1 MNKVKLNALI
11 ISLLTFVFTTFS
23 FAQSDYEIVQN
34 YKQDRDMIEQQL
46 KNSNTQEE
54 LNLVAPKIEKLQADY
69 SRHSKLLDNALYPE
83 KFEMTIAK
91 LNDEYHSKEGN
102 FAAMNTLNVEVT
114 DLKQRVD
121 TLSLMNDGLQASM
134 KEIELQFAKAK
145 KETARLNT
153 VVADLKNALHK
164 RDVLVMN
171 MVDSLMPPVMR
182 EKPMLSS
189 EDKEQITSDVEKDNI
204 LVNVKT
210 TIRDNIK
217 YLDLTSLQSDDISEI
232 LEQQIEFSDTWKRI
246 GPRLL
251 EVYADDKTR
260 AKEINEIDSLLTSW
274 TAAVK
279 QEAWVSI
286 KEMFTQKGVPLDNFS
301 DGEEFAN
308 SVNRYIDNE
317 KINIEALPVE
327 EAEHSFAVFVDSTW
341 KTEIEP
347 KWAPFLI
354 EHGMLA
360 ETSKD
365 AIEENIDV
373 WRSELSSSNWW
384 VWVIIL
390 GVFTSGLVLLLSRLK
405 KNSQA
410 LESPTQ

>member
-1 MNKVKLNALI
+1 MNKIKLNALI
-11 ISLLTFVFTTFS
+11 FSLLTFVFASFS
-23 FAQSDYEIVQN
+23 FAQSDYETVQK
-34 YKQDRDMIEQQL
+34 YKMELEMIQKQL
-46 KNSNTQEE
+46 NNSNTQEA
-54 LNLVAPKIEKLQADY
+54 LNLVEPKIEKLQADY
-69 SRHSKLLDNALYPE
+69 SRHSELLDKALYPE
-83 KFEMTIAK
+83 KFEMTIAQ

-102 FAAMNTLNVEVT
+102 FAAVNTLNVEVT
-114 DLKQRVD
+114 VLKQRVD
-121 TLSLMNDGLQASM
+121 TLSIMNTELQASM
-134 KEIELQFAKAK
+134 KEVELQFAKSK
-145 KETARLNT
+145 KETARLNN
-153 VVADLKNALHK
+153 VVADLKTALHK

-217 YLDLTSLQSDDISEI
+217 YLGLTSLQASDISEI
-232 LEQQIEFSDTWKRI
+232 LEQQMEFSDTWKRI

-260 AKEINEIDSLLTSW
+260 AKEINEIDSLFTSW

-279 QEAWVSI
+279 QEAWESI
-286 KEMFTQKGVPLDNFS
+286 KEVFAQRGVPLDNFS
-301 DGEEFAN
+301 DGEEFTN
-308 SVNRYIDNE
+308 TINRYIENE

-327 EAEHSFAVFVDSTW
+327 EAEQTFAVFVDSTW

-360 ETSKD
+360 ETNKES
-365 AIEENIDV
+365 IEENIDV
-373 WRSELSSSNWW
+373 WRSEISSSNWW
-384 VWVIIL
+384 IWVIIL

-410 LESPTQ
+410 LESPSQ